1 MTEDKLNSLRQQDT
15 NLRDAIRLDEMERPQ
30 MPADLNA
37 RVMQK
42 VEQKVHATRTR
53 KLWPWIAAACAAGV
67 IAIFLTPP
75 KETPKVNKGT
85 TVAVNVEQSKESLD
99 SETQKSETPMSE
111 PQMSETQMSE
121 TQKSEIQLSESQTA
135 SPQKVI
141 KQKGNLVPVKS
152 AKQQYKPVTTDNL
165 LAQETT
171 PAEKPITEKTS
182 TEEPT
187 VTLTESDIPITR
199 PENYKHTP
207 EELALLRKQADEA
220 YLKWVELELEISK
233 NNLQQT
239 AQQ

>member
-15 NLRDAIRLDEMERPQ
+15 NLRDAIRLDERERPQ

-42 VEQKVHATRTR
+42 VEQKSHATRTR

-75 KETPKVNKGT
+75 KDTTEVNKGT
-85 TVAVNVEQSKESLD
+85 TVAVNVEQPKESMD
-99 SETQKSETPMSE
+99 SEAQE
-111 PQMSETQMSE
+111 SETQMSE
-121 TQKSEIQLSESQTA
+121 TQMSEIQLSESQTA
-135 SPQKVI
+135 SPQRVI
-141 KQKGNLVPVKS
+141 KQKGNLDPGKS

-171 PAEKPITEKTS
+171 PAEQPITEKTS

>member
-15 NLRDAIRLDEMERPQ
+15 NLRDALRQDEMERPQ

-42 VEQKVHATRTR
+42 VEQKSHATRTR

-67 IAIFLTPP
+67 IAIYLTPP
-75 KETPKVNKGT
+75 KGTTEVNKGT
-85 TVAVNVEQSKESLD
+85 PVAVNVEQ
-99 SETQKSETPMSE
+99 QKETPDSE
-111 PQMSETQMSE
+111 PQKGEI
-121 TQKSEIQLSESQTA
+121 QKSEIQMSEPQTA

-141 KQKGNLVPVKS
+141 KQKENLIPVKP
-152 AKQQYKPVTTDNL
+152 AKQQYKPVTTNNL
-165 LAQETT
+165 LAQEIT
-171 PAEKPITEKTS
+171 PAVQPTTEKVS

-187 VTLTESDIPITR
+187 ITLTESDIPITR

>member
-15 NLRDAIRLDEMERPQ
+15 NLRDAIRLDEKERPQ

-42 VEQKVHATRTR
+42 VEQKSHATRTR

-75 KETPKVNKGT
+75 KDTPEVNKGT
-85 TVAVNVEQSKESLD
+85 TVAVNVEQPKESMD
-99 SETQKSETPMSE
+99 SES
-111 PQMSETQMSE
+111 QMSETQMSE
-121 TQKSEIQLSESQTA
+121 TQMSEAQTT
-135 SPQKVI
+135 SPQRVI

-165 LAQETT
+165 LAHEIT
-171 PAEKPITEKTS
+171 PAEQPTTEKTS

>member
-15 NLRDAIRLDEMERPQ
+15 NLRDAIRLDERERPQ

-42 VEQKVHATRTR
+42 VEQKSHATRTR

-75 KETPKVNKGT
+75 KDTTEVNKGT
-85 TVAVNVEQSKESLD
+85 TVAVNVEQPKESMD
-99 SETQKSETPMSE
+99 SEAQESET
-111 PQMSETQMSE
+111 QMSETQMSE
-121 TQKSEIQLSESQTA
+121 KQLSESQTT
-135 SPQKVI
+135 SPQRVI
-141 KQKGNLVPVKS
+141 KQKGNLAPGKS

-165 LAQETT
+165 LAQEIT
-171 PAEKPITEKTS
+171 PAEQPTTEKVS

>member
-15 NLRDAIRLDEMERPQ
+15 NLRDAIRLDERERPQ

-42 VEQKVHATRTR
+42 VEQKSHTTRTR

-75 KETPKVNKGT
+75 KDTTEVNKGT
-85 TVAVNVEQSKESLD
+85 TVAVNVEQPKESLD
-99 SETQKSETPMSE
+99 SEAQE
-111 PQMSETQMSE
+111 SETQMSE
-121 TQKSEIQLSESQTA
+121 TQMSEIQLSESQTA
-135 SPQKVI
+135 SPQRVI
-141 KQKGNLVPVKS
+141 KQKGNLAPVKS
-152 AKQQYKPVTTDNL
+152 AKQQYRPATTNNL

-171 PAEKPITEKTS
+171 PAEQPITEKTS

>member
-15 NLRDAIRLDEMERPQ
+15 NLRDAIRLDEKERPQ

-42 VEQKVHATRTR
+42 VEQKSHATRTR

-75 KETPKVNKGT
+75 KDTTEVNKGT
-85 TVAVNVEQSKESLD
+85 TVAVNVEQPKESMD
-99 SETQKSETPMSE
+99 SEAQE
-111 PQMSETQMSE
+111 SETQMSE
-121 TQKSEIQLSESQTA
+121 TQMSEIQLSESQTA
-135 SPQKVI
+135 SPQRVI
-141 KQKGNLVPVKS
+141 KQKENLAPGKS

-165 LAQETT
+165 LAQEIT
-171 PAEKPITEKTS
+171 PAEQPTTEKVS

>member
-15 NLRDAIRLDEMERPQ
+15 NLRDAIRLDEKERPQ

-42 VEQKVHATRTR
+42 VEQKSHATRTR

-75 KETPKVNKGT
+75 KDTTEVNKGT
-85 TVAVNVEQSKESLD
+85 TVAVNVEQPKESMD
-99 SETQKSETPMSE
+99 SEAQE
-111 PQMSETQMSE
+111 SETQMSE
-121 TQKSEIQLSESQTA
+121 TQMSEIQLSESQTA
-135 SPQKVI
+135 SPQRVI
-141 KQKGNLVPVKS
+141 KQKENLAPGTS
-152 AKQQYKPVTTDNL
+152 AKQQNKPVTTDNL
-165 LAQETT
+165 LAQEIT
-171 PAEKPITEKTS
+171 PAEQPTTEKVS

>member
-15 NLRDAIRLDEMERPQ
+15 NLRDAIRQDEMERPQ
-30 MPADLNA
+30 MPADLNV

-42 VEQKVHATRTR
+42 VEQKSHATRTH

-75 KETPKVNKGT
+75 KATPEVNKET
-85 TVAVNVEQSKESLD
+85 TVAVNVEQ
-99 SETQKSETPMSE
+99 QKETPDSE
-111 PQMSETQMSE
+111 PQKGEI
-121 TQKSEIQLSESQTA
+121 QKSEIQMSEPQTA

-141 KQKGNLVPVKS
+141 KQKEYLIPVKP

-165 LAQETT
+165 LAQEIT
-171 PAEKPITEKTS
+171 PAVQPTTEKVS

>member
-15 NLRDAIRLDEMERPQ
+15 NLRDAIRLDERERPQ

-42 VEQKVHATRTR
+42 VEQKSHATRTR

-75 KETPKVNKGT
+75 KDTTEINKGT
-85 TVAVNVEQSKESLD
+85 TVAVNMEQPKESMD
-99 SETQKSETPMSE
+99 SEPQESETQMSE
-111 PQMSETQMSE
+111 PQKSETQMSE
-121 TQKSEIQLSESQTA
+121 TQTA
-135 SPQKVI
+135 SPQRVI
-141 KQKGNLVPVKS
+141 KQKGNLAPDKS
-152 AKQQYKPVTTDNL
+152 AKQQYRPVTTDNL
-165 LAQETT
+165 LAQEIA
-171 PAEKPITEKTS
+171 PAEQPTTEKVS

>member
-15 NLRDAIRLDEMERPQ
+15 NLRDAIRLDERERPQ

-75 KETPKVNKGT
+75 KDTPEVNKGT
-85 TVAVNVEQSKESLD
+85 TVAVNVEQPKESLD
-99 SETQKSETPMSE
+99 SESQKSEI
-111 PQMSETQMSE
+111 QMSETQMSE
-121 TQKSEIQLSESQTA
+121 SQTA
-135 SPQKVI
+135 SPQRVI
-141 KQKGNLVPVKS
+141 KQKENLIPVKP
-152 AKQQYKPVTTDNL
+152 AKRQYKPVTTDNL
-165 LAQETT
+165 LAQEIT
-171 PAEKPITEKTS
+171 PAEQPTTEKVS

-187 VTLTESDIPITR
+187 ITLTESDIPITR

>member
-15 NLRDAIRLDEMERPQ
+15 NLRDAIRLDERERPQ

-42 VEQKVHATRTR
+42 VEQKSHATRTR

-75 KETPKVNKGT
+75 KDTTEVNKGT
-85 TVAVNVEQSKESLD
+85 TVAVNVEQPKESMD
-99 SETQKSETPMSE
+99 SEAQE
-111 PQMSETQMSE
+111 SETQMSE
-121 TQKSEIQLSESQTA
+121 TQMSEIQLSESQTA
-135 SPQKVI
+135 SPQRVI
-141 KQKGNLVPVKS
+141 KQKGNLDPGKS
-152 AKQQYKPVTTDNL
+152 AKQQYKPATTNNL
-165 LAQETT
+165 LAQEIT
-171 PAEKPITEKTS
+171 PAEQPITEKVS

>member
-15 NLRDAIRLDEMERPQ
+15 NLRDAIRLDERERPQ

-42 VEQKVHATRTR
+42 VEQKSHATRTR

-75 KETPKVNKGT
+75 KDTTEVNKGT
-85 TVAVNVEQSKESLD
+85 TVAVNVEQPKESMD
-99 SETQKSETPMSE
+99 SEA
-111 PQMSETQMSE
+111 QMSETQMSE
-121 TQKSEIQLSESQTA
+121 TQMSEIQLSESQTA

-141 KQKGNLVPVKS
+141 KQKGNLAPGKS
-152 AKQQYKPVTTDNL
+152 AKQQYRPATTNNL

-171 PAEKPITEKTS
+171 PAEQPITEKTS

>member
-15 NLRDAIRLDEMERPQ
+15 NLRDAIRLDERERPQ

-42 VEQKVHATRTR
+42 VEQKSHATRTR

-75 KETPKVNKGT
+75 KDTTEVNKGT
-85 TVAVNVEQSKESLD
+85 TVAVNVEQPKESLD
-99 SETQKSETPMSE
+99 SEPQK
-111 PQMSETQMSE
+111 SETQMSE

-135 SPQKVI
+135 SPQRVI
-141 KQKGNLVPVKS
+141 KQKGNLAPGKS

-165 LAQETT
+165 LAQEIAL
-171 PAEKPITEKTS
+171 AEQPITEKTS

>member
-15 NLRDAIRLDEMERPQ
+15 NLRDAIRLDERERPQ

-42 VEQKVHATRTR
+42 VEQKSHATRTR

-75 KETPKVNKGT
+75 KDTTEVNKGT
-85 TVAVNVEQSKESLD
+85 TVAVNVEQPKESMD
-99 SETQKSETPMSE
+99 SE
-111 PQMSETQMSE
+111 PQESETQMSE
-121 TQKSEIQLSESQTA
+121 TQKSEIQLSESQTT

-141 KQKGNLVPVKS
+141 KQKGNLAPGKS

-165 LAQETT
+165 LAQEIA
-171 PAEKPITEKTS
+171 PAEQPITEKIS